1 MPVCRPG
8 ETIAGVVVLKLSS
21 PMDASHLQL
30 KFCGVE
36 RVRRTPVAT
45 ARMEIAEKRQ
55 QLTMMSQT
63 MVMDKEFFRR
73 ELVLWGT
80 PRVGSARTIP
90 CDRAHRFHF
99 SFTMPH
105 VNMPTPR
112 QTPDIEISYY
122 LEASL
127 FTEVLASQRGE
138 RVLKDVHKT
147 GAKCFR
153 FEPVVQS
160 PMVSHALSAAPLE
173 TVVAMVDATAAA
185 AAAAASATGGIASSQ
200 PLGSNAGDL
209 RPASLL
215 PFQLSGSSAP
225 KLFLNLHV
233 FNSTPAYLPGETVEL
248 LILAPAGKKIAHAT
262 VQLRENIRCR
272 KSSAPIIDESEVPIL
287 WRCSVDL
294 TAPQEIEFS
303 KLTKSSLTQDIGL
316 VGRYLFT
323 NSTSGSKSRP
333 DNAVGLQLH
342 QEQRQP
348 KQQHQQYS
356 GFSRIVGRSSK
367 ASIGAQS
374 IEVSRNSTDAVPSSL
389 VATAG
394 LAIVDA
400 SILATKQQQQQ
411 LSNRLLSPS
420 CVPLSPLTESQELLG
435 STKSIKVSNAS
446 CDTLGNTRVGMSE
459 STTSLD
465 STTQSD
471 TTAAAAA
478 AVLPLSNTQQNPDN
492 SAIETVSAISTPY
505 LPPAT
510 TQQQQQQLLQKAGS
524 TILSPL
530 TSKGSSVNYGG
541 GIGSNNGHRLSRNMS
556 SENED
561 SISDRSSIS
570 DTISS
575 RYQPSK
581 TTVSP
586 VTGNN
591 SYLSLARANSTYNPL
606 LQSKCTN
613 RLSSVTPV
621 ALGGLLAKGSYRF
634 AKVQFTLPPMA
645 EMSPVSSVYL
655 DYEYTVDIAMTLGGS
670 FGTTKKATGRLP
682 LKIVT
687 SRRQT
692 NSAGGGGA
700 TALSK
705 SYKRISNGATKVG
718 RDSIGGNSSS
728 SSGSSSSQMLND
740 SVNNNSAQSLRDSIS
755 CLNLSIA
762 QSEETSANRNS
773 HNGLSNNND
782 NNGSPANT
790 LSEFQFDTTLHKNG
804 KSSICGG
811 VRVDDD
817 DGNFPCLLSFI
828 QNGEKIPAPVLE
840 SINIGSNR
848 M

>member
-127 FTEVLASQRGE
+127 FTEVLDSQRGE

-225 KLFLNLHV
+225 KVFLNLHV

-342 QEQRQP
+342 QEPRQP

-446 CDTLGNTRVGMSE
+446 CDTLGNARAGMSE

-465 STTQSD
+465 STSHMQPGSGLQQLSSTHTLGRSRTASLGAAVRQQSSIYSQCLLPAQPD
-471 TTAAAAA
+471 TTAAAATA
-478 AVLPLSNTQQNPDN
+478 TAVLPLSNTQQNPDN
-492 SAIETVSAISTPY
+492 SAIETVSAMSTPY
-505 LPPAT
+505 LSPAT
-510 TQQQQQQLLQKAGS
+510 TQQQQQQQQQLLQKTGS
-524 TILSPL
+524 TVSSPL
-530 TSKGSSVNYGG
+530 TSKGSSINYGG
-541 GIGSNNGHRLSRNMS
+541 GIGSSNGHRLSRNMS

-581 TTVSP
+581 TTASP

-606 LQSKCTN
+606 LQQSKCTN

-718 RDSIGGNSSS
+718 RGSIGGNSSS

-740 SVNNNSAQSLRDSIS
+740 S
-755 CLNLSIA
+755 
-762 QSEETSANRNS
+762 
-773 HNGLSNNND
+773 
-782 NNGSPANT
+782 
-790 LSEFQFDTTLHKNG
+790 
-804 KSSICGG
+804 
-811 VRVDDD
+811 
-817 DGNFPCLLSFI
+817 
-828 QNGEKIPAPVLE
+828 
-840 SINIGSNR
+840 
-848 M
+848 

>member
-446 CDTLGNTRVGMSE
+446 CDTLGNARVG
-459 STTSLD
+459 
-465 STTQSD
+465 
-471 TTAAAAA
+471 
-478 AVLPLSNTQQNPDN
+478 
-492 SAIETVSAISTPY
+492 I
-505 LPPAT
+505 
-510 TQQQQQQLLQKAGS
+510 
-524 TILSPL
+524 
-530 TSKGSSVNYGG
+530 KGSSINYGG
-541 GIGSNNGHRLSRNMS
+541 GIGSSNGHRLSRNMS

-581 TTVSP
+581 TTASP

-606 LQSKCTN
+606 LQQSKCTN